1 MKKLITLLFLV
12 AFTLSVSAQRSGST
26 TPIPW
31 NVSTKVL
38 TMLPVDTIT
47 QHATAYWTF
56 NVDRAKTQYFAVSIA
71 LDTIGSYSTRTVWD
85 VLGSM
90 DNVNFVATTATQ
102 VRVGTTAGGQTVD
115 TTFVLYDVAT
125 GTLWKYLKVRAVAS
139 ASLHIKGAK
148 VSGIGIKVVEK

>member
-1 MKKLITLLFLV
+1 MKKLIVLLFLV
-12 AFTLSVSAQRSGST
+12 AFSLSAMAQRSGT
-26 TPIPW
+26 TTAIGEGT
-31 NVSTKVL
+31 TKVL
-38 TMLPVDTIT
+38 SMIAADTIT

-56 NVDRAKTQYFAVSIA
+56 LVNKPYASYFAVSVA
-71 LDTIGSYSTRTVWD
+71 VDTIGTYSTRTVWD

-102 VRVGTTAGGQTVD
+102 VRLGTTAGGIAVD

-148 VSGIGIKVVEK
+148 VSGLAIKVVNK